1 MSADEQITRD
11 HAVIKWEM
19 ARLLTT
25 FLDSPA
31 HYTR

>member
-1 MSADEQITRD
+1 VSANEKITRD
-11 HAVIKWEM
+11 HGVLKWEM
-19 ARLLTT
+19 ARLLST

>member
-1 MSADEQITRD
+1 MPANETITRD
-11 HAVIKWEM
+11 HGVLTWEM
-19 ARLLTT
+19 TRLLTT